1 MAVDIFEKFL
11 SSSIIKK
18 FLVSLKVKKRKRLSA
33 KLFLFWLIFLYHNQA
48 DNLIQKGSLKKHYG
62 NSSLVLR

>member
-11 SSSIIKK
+11 SSSIIEK

-33 KLFLFWLIFLYHNQA
+33 KLFLFWLIFYTTIK
-48 DNLIQKGSLKKHYG
+48 LIILSKRDLLK
-62 NSSLVLR
+62 SIMEILV